1 MVGISESWQ
10 KNTHKII
17 AAFPKASEEAGD
29 TPLKVGQEAE
39 PRVTCMWERR
49 LGGQGSPFKADG
61 LSLILIFFISSSR
74 KPSVIK
80 PTEL

>member
-10 KNTHKII
+10 KNMHKII

-39 PRVTCMWERR
+39 PRVTCM
-49 LGGQGSPFKADG
+49 
-61 LSLILIFFISSSR
+61 
-74 KPSVIK
+74 
-80 PTEL
+80 